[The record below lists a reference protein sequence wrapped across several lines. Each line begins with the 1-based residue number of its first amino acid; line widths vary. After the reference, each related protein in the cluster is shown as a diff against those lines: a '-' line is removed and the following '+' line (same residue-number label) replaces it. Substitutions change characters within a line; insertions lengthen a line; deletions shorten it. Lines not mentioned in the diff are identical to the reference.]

1 MRDNSQS
8 RALREANDLFKPIK
22 LRTAITDYEQAQQ
35 AFLLNR
41 ERLKAARLW
50 RAAEIRR
57 ERGTIHAPATERR
70 DKCSSFP
77 LCRVVVA

>member
-41 ERLKAARLW
+41 ERLKAARLS
-50 RAAEIRR
+50 REAEIRR
-57 ERGTIHAPATERR
+57 E
-70 DKCSSFP
+70 
-77 LCRVVVA
+77 